1 MLNVLSV
8 KIPARVVPTIV
19 PLTALV
25 VLMDTISLTMIAMK
39 FVPMP
44 IMLITPPEFARA
56 AKLAASNVMLLAVL
70 SVSVITS

>member
-1 MLNVLSV
+1 MLNVLPV
-8 KIPARVVPTIV
+8 KILARVVPIIV

-25 VLMDTISLTMIAMK
+25 VLMDTISLKMIAMK

-44 IMLITPPEFARA
+44 TMLIIPPEFARA